1 MEEFKTVE
9 KLEEYFKKV
18 NCYGKYNYCFTCQIE
33 QSILPIL
40 FGAVGALIENIRN
53 KKVMGYLFN
62 KFDKG
67 ICLIPIVVDT
77 LTKNKVD
84 IDNYIFINTEDIEK
98 VVVKNEDIVYKKIK
112 IILKN
117 KTKYTMRT
125 LKKIKNIEYHEKNLN
140 NFLSMCK

>member
-1 MEEFKTVE
+1 MEDFKTVE
-9 KLEEYFKKV
+9 KYFKKV
-18 NCYGKYNYCFTCQIE
+18 NCYGEYNYCFTCQIE
-33 QSILPIL
+33 QSVLPML

-77 LTKNKVD
+77 LTKNKID
-84 IDNYIFINTEDIEK
+84 IDNYIFIANDDIEK
-98 VVVKNEDIVYKKIK
+98 VIIKNEDIVFKKIK

-125 LKKIKNIEYHEKNLN
+125 TKKIKNIEYHETNLN
-140 NFLSMCK
+140 KFIEMYK